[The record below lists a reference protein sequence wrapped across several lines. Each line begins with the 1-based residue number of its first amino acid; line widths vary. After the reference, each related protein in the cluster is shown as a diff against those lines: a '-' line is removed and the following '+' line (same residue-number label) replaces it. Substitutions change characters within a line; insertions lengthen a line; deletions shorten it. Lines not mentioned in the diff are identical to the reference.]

1 MDHPSPV
8 TMVGWLFSS
17 KAASPSDL
25 DAATIIDEHHSSDA
39 SSPLSENQPQTPP
52 DTDYLRAMPSTSPI
66 DITTPRNS
74 SSSPSS
80 QGKTTINNY
89 LDTADSR
96 TSAMMSGTAYDSGM
110 GMGMGRSRQESF
122 AGAKPISMNNP
133 NRNADGR
140 QRRESLANSLVQGM
154 SWGGVSVGSWIRDE
168 YVTLSLSRSRCC
180 RTFVS
185 KLESRIDRLLL
196 FGRATARRSMLTG
209 ATALLWPGHHHFL
222 ISRLPF
228 TPLHTCRSWRPIS

>member
-1 MDHPSPV
+1 MDHPSPA

-17 KAASPSDL
+17 KAASASDL

-52 DTDYLRAMPSTSPI
+52 DTEYLRAMPSTSPI

-80 QGKTTINNY
+80 QGKTTVNNY

-96 TSAMMSGTAYDSGM
+96 TSAMMSGTAYDS

-168 YVTLSLSRSRCC
+168 YVTLSPSRSRCY
-180 RTFVS
+180 RILVS
-185 KLESRIDRLLL
+185 KLESCIDRLLL
-196 FGRATARRSMLTG
+196 SGRATARRMLTC
-209 ATALLWPGHHHFL
+209 ATALLWLGRHHFL
-222 ISRLPF
+222 ISRLHF
-228 TPLHTCRSWRPIS
+228 TLLRTYRSSKPIS